1 MKNFRYFFHYQLPQK
16 AKQTK
21 KKKQI
26 LSQLNLRHCNRKS
39 EDAYEVLAFTKSI
52 ELDDMLKF
60 TLNV

>member
-1 MKNFRYFFHYQLPQK
+1 MKNFSYFFHYQLPQK

-21 KKKQI
+21 KNRFC
-26 LSQLNLRHCNRKS
+26 LNLIWDTVIES
-39 EDAYEVLAFTKSI
+39 AYEVLAFTKSI